1 MPNSMPVVFK
11 RTLIAVAVLSISA
24 CSSLPQLP
32 SVDLGGVGDGIVKAG
47 KATASV
53 SRKTWN
59 TTTYLLGFT
68 DSKDGNDAASPS
80 DEQLLTAES
89 DINQVLPLAD
99 APALETDELLTGVDN
114 PVLVEQATV
123 STLATLEPVE
133 KAVVA
138 DQQTVVANAVS
149 PQSDEDLIHEV
160 AATETLWDI
169 AKATTGDANNWH
181 VLADVNNLTQ
191 SASVFPGQK
200 LTIPANMVKPDY
212 ETPVA
217 AAATPLMTDSQSE
230 NGSTDEQ
237 LELADSSRLAIPVDT
252 AEETE
257 QLAQT
262 ASDAAQ
268 QIEEKAAQLAAASLD
283 ATPYDLDIGET
294 LWDFSKRTTGD
305 ALNWQAI
312 ADHNSFSEKQAVTV
326 RPGQTI
332 YVPQSLLDT
341 NSTESASA
349 PADDVVIPLGQE
361 VADVKP
367 LSAVT
372 TDPAATTAVEQTVAA
387 ALPALTEVQS
397 PTITI
402 SDELPAE
409 PSILDE
415 TQPIQIVEATYKTD
429 DALSAESTD
438 VEPVQMVEND
448 NIPAN
453 IMVSGTYYPKAVYN
467 NADFSSSLLMRVS
480 PGTTLQVSKAMGTWF
495 EVETEKGV
503 GYVHQRDIK

>member
-1 MPNSMPVVFK
+1 MPISTPVVFK
-11 RTLIAVAVLSISA
+11 RTLIAVAVLSVSA

-68 DSKDGNDAASPS
+68 DSKDGNDTASPS

-123 STLATLEPVE
+123 PTLATLEPVD

-138 DQQTVVANAVS
+138 DQLTAVANDES
-149 PQSDEDLIHEV
+149 LQSDEDLIHEV

-200 LTIPANMVKPDY
+200 LTIPANMVKPGY
-212 ETPVA
+212 ETPLA

-237 LELADSSRLAIPVDT
+237 LQLADSSRLAIPVDT
-252 AEETE
+252 TEQTE

-332 YVPQSLLDT
+332 YVPQSLLDS

-349 PADDVVIPLGQE
+349 PANDVVIPLGQE
-361 VADVKP
+361 VADVTP
-367 LSAVT
+367 LSAET
-372 TDPAATTAVEQTVAA
+372 TEPAAATVEQTAAA
-387 ALPALTEVQS
+387 ALPALSEVQS

-429 DALSAESTD
+429 DALSTESTD
-438 VEPVQMVEND
+438 IEPVQMVEND